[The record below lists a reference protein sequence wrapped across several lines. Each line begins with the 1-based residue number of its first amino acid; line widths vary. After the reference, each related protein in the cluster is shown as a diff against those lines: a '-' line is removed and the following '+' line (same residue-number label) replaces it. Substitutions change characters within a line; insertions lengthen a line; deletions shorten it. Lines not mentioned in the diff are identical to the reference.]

1 MKGQEAFDACYAQLA
16 ANIDSLKRELHKLN
30 EAYSQEIKSSA
41 GDKYETSR
49 EMLNAERAKASDQL
63 AKQADMLRHLREFEN
78 FNATSYVQP
87 GALFQTDK
95 GCFYLAVGLGQ
106 LSVNQDKFFA
116 ISPVSPLGKAAK
128 GKGVG
133 DTFSVN
139 GIKHHIKAI
148 L

>member
-1 MKGQEAFDACYAQLA
+1 MKRQEAFDACYAQLT
-16 ANIDSLKRELHKLN
+16 ANMESLKRELQKLN
-30 EAYSQEIKSSA
+30 EAYNQETKSSA

-63 AKQADMLRHLREFEN
+63 AQQADMLRHLREFEK
-78 FNATSYVQP
+78 FNAALYVQP

-95 GCFYLAVGLGQ
+95 GCFYLAVALGQ

-116 ISPVSPLGKAAK
+116 ISPVSPLGKAAR
-128 GKGVG
+128 GKGVD